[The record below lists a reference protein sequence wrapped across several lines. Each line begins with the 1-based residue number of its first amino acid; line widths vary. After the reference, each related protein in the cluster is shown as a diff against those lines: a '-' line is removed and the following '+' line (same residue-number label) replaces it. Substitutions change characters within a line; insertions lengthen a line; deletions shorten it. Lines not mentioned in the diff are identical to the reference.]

1 MYIFATSQLMDMVTE
16 IILTE
21 ARAYFDTYYLKFK
34 SDEISFQKSFDLKKN
49 HTLRVVENMN
59 VLTKV
64 LFLNE
69 EQKAIAEIIALF
81 HDAGRF
87 PQYAKYGT
95 FNDTESEDH
104 ALLSS
109 GIIEE
114 APFFAK
120 IDETSQQI
128 IKTAIINH
136 SKIQL
141 PKLEEEQVV
150 LFCQLI
156 RDADKLDVLEMVTN
170 QFRDRSN
177 DEMKTIMYNLPNQ
190 SQVSEKIIKS
200 IQMEKL
206 AKKEDMK
213 TQNDF
218 RLMLMS
224 WVFDLNYKA
233 SFNILNQNR
242 YIEKIYNTLPK
253 QDGIINAY
261 RTIKLFIENKFVD

>member
-1 MYIFATSQLMDMVTE
+1 MITE
-16 IILTE
+16 NILTE
-21 ARAYFDTYYLKFK
+21 ARVYFDSFYLKHK
-34 SDEISFQKSFDLKKN
+34 SDDLVVQKSIDLKKN

-59 VLTKV
+59 KLTKV

-69 EQKAIAEIIALF
+69 EQKGIAEVIALF

-87 PQYAKYGT
+87 PQFTKYGT
-95 FNDTESEDH
+95 FIDEESEDH
-104 ALLSS
+104 ALLS
-109 GIIEE
+109 IAAIE
-114 APFFAK
+114 AAAFFAE
-120 IDETSQQI
+120 IDETSQHI
-128 IKTAIINH
+128 IKTAILNH

-141 PKLEEEQVV
+141 PKLEEEQVQ

-156 RDADKLDVLEMVTN
+156 RDADKLDIWAMVTN
-170 QFRDRSN
+170 QFRDKSN
-177 DEMKTIMYNLPNQ
+177 DDMKIIMYNLPNQ
-190 SQVSEKIIKS
+190 NQVSEKIIKA
-200 IQMEKL
+200 IQIEKL

-213 TQNDF
+213 TMNDF

-261 RTIKLFIENKFVD
+261 RTIKLFIENKFVE